1 MPLDKILIG
10 WTTVDSA
17 AAAEKLA
24 AGLVSAR
31 LAACVAVDGSVTSHY
46 WWEGKQ
52 ERAQEWRLAV
62 KFPARRAKEVAT
74 WLAANHPYSVPQ
86 WIAVEVAEISKAYHL
101 WIVASTRA
109 PRAVAS
115 DAPTASRRKRPALR
129 RAKL

>member
-17 AAAEKLA
+17 TAAEKLA

-31 LAACVAVDGSVTSHY
+31 LAACVAVDGPVTSHY

-52 ERAQEWRLAV
+52 ERAEEWRLTV
-62 KFPARRAKEVAT
+62 KFPVRRAEDVAN

-86 WIAVEVAEISKAYHL
+86 WIAVEADAVSEAYRDWVIASAKLSFPSKKSGKTGSFH
-101 WIVASTRA
+101 
-109 PRAVAS
+109 P
-115 DAPTASRRKRPALR
+115 KRP
-129 RAKL
+129 